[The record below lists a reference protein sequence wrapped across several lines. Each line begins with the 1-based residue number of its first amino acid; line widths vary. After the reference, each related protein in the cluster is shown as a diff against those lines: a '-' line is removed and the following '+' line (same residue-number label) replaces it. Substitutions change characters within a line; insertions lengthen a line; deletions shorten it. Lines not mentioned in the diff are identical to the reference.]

1 VLILGYQHALPP
13 AETKTVTTA
22 DREQA
27 DVVLGELD
35 TLLAED
41 NIQTNAV
48 FQEAAPL
55 LRAALG
61 DAANELERQI
71 GRFAY
76 EQALQ
81 SLRKI
86 MAERRKSLDD

>member
-1 VLILGYQHALPP
+1 
-13 AETKTVTTA
+13 
-22 DREQA
+22 R
-27 DVVLGELD
+27 
-35 TLLAED
+35 
-41 NIQTNAV
+41 TNAV

-55 LRAALG
+55 LRAVLG

-86 MAERRKSLDD
+86 MAERRKSPDD

>member
-1 VLILGYQHALPP
+1 M
-13 AETKTVTTA
+13 
-22 DREQA
+22 
-27 DVVLGELD
+27 
-35 TLLAED
+35 
-41 NIQTNAV
+41 